1 MEVVYERCCGLDIH
15 KKKIVACIIT
25 GRGKAEIRTFGT
37 MTDDILSMIDWIK
50 KEECQSVAMEST
62 GSFWKPVYNLL
73 EMEGIKTLVVNA
85 QHIKTVPGRKTDV
98 KDAEWIADLLRHGL
112 LKGSFIQNKEQRELK
127 ELVRYR
133 RSIVDERA
141 REINRIQKVLEGA
154 NIKLSSVVSDIMGVS
169 AREMLNALANGE
181 SEPQNLATK
190 AKGTMKN
197 RISEL
202 KSALKGIVGEHQQ
215 FMLLV
220 QLKHIENLESE
231 ITQLD
236 EEVSKRMRPYETEVK
251 IMDEITGVGIRSA
264 QTIISEI
271 GVDMDRFP
279 TAAHLASWA
288 GMCPGNNES
297 AGKKKNT
304 KTRKGNKTLRT
315 TLVECA
321 RAAALSKD
329 TYLSSQYKSIGARRG
344 YNRAAVA
351 VGHSILII
359 AYHLLKNKSSYNDLG
374 ANYFNNLRKKSI
386 ASRAIKRLEALGYKV
401 NIIEEATVL

>member
-297 AGKKKNT
+297 AGKKK
-304 KTRKGNKTLRT
+304 
-315 TLVECA
+315 
-321 RAAALSKD
+321 
-329 TYLSSQYKSIGARRG
+329 
-344 YNRAAVA
+344 
-351 VGHSILII
+351 ILKPERVI
-359 AYHLLKNKSSYNDLG
+359 
-374 ANYFNNLRKKSI
+374 
-386 ASRAIKRLEALGYKV
+386 RL
-401 NIIEEATVL
+401 

>member
-202 KSALKGIVGEHQQ
+202 ESALKGIVGEHQQ

-297 AGKKKNT
+297 AGKKK
-304 KTRKGNKTLRT
+304 
-315 TLVECA
+315 
-321 RAAALSKD
+321 
-329 TYLSSQYKSIGARRG
+329 
-344 YNRAAVA
+344 
-351 VGHSILII
+351 ILKPERVI
-359 AYHLLKNKSSYNDLG
+359 
-374 ANYFNNLRKKSI
+374 
-386 ASRAIKRLEALGYKV
+386 RL
-401 NIIEEATVL
+401 